1 MNLWSGYLFADA
13 WLAFELGLV
22 ALAIIGM
29 FAAVFF
35 D

>member
-13 WLAFELGLV
+13 MLAFDLGLV
-22 ALAIIGM
+22 ALAIIALLATP
-29 FAAVFF
+29 FL

>member
-1 MNLWSGYLFADA
+1 MLWSGYLFADA
-13 WLAFELGLV
+13 WLAFELALV

-29 FAAVFF
+29 LACAFF